1 MPIVDEF
8 LNSIISFI
16 HLNQDFFYLPIFP
29 FPQIKMSVGHIK
41 NLTVEQH
48 YLKFNCY
55 LQIQQQMDLIPTISC
70 YHVILLQPMKKYW
83 LCHL

>member
-1 MPIVDEF
+1 MPIIDEF
-8 LNSIISFI
+8 LNFIISFM

-55 LQIQQQMDLIPTISC
+55 
-70 YHVILLQPMKKYW
+70 
-83 LCHL
+83 